1 ILQPDIAE
9 QLSKELHLLQ
19 PSEFK
24 QVVAPVYLR
33 RNRKDVLG
41 ELPELEIIP
50 QWMDFGEEE
59 EKFYHQAVMEGKLMS
74 MRRAAWQ
81 GGSPEQSPKLEKL
94 LAICDEAE
102 ENGHKVLVFSF
113 FKDVIHTVQRHL
125 KERTFEAITG
135 DVPNE
140 RRQELIDEFT
150 KADPG
155 SVLISQI
162 TAGGV
167 GLNIQAANIII
178 LCEPQ
183 WKPSTEE
190 QASSRAYRMGQ
201 SRDVVVY
208 RLLTENSID
217 VTMLEVL
224 GEKANLFDLYARE
237 SDVASQALNEHEEVE
252 ESVKQKVLQIE

>member
-1 ILQPDIAE
+1 
-9 QLSKELHLLQ
+9 LSKELHLLQ

-74 MRRAAWQ
+74 MRRAAWR
-81 GGSPEQSPKLEKL
+81 GGTPEQSPKLEKL

-125 KERTFEAITG
+125 KERTFEAITKN
-135 DVPNE
+135 VPNE

-150 KADPG
+150 QADPG

-190 QASSRAYRMGQ
+190 QAISRAYRMGQ
-201 SRDVVVY
+201 SRDVIVY
-208 RLLTENSID
+208 RLEDSID
-217 VTMLEVL
+217 VTILEVL

-237 SDVASQALNEHEEVE
+237 SEVASLELSSHEE
-252 ESVKQKVLQIE
+252 ESVKQKVLQLEKKRVEEKVG